1 MRDTDG
7 ATREGRIRESAGEE
21 EQEEGREE
29 TPCQGRTNPAEEE
42 GGSKEGIQVLPPQG

>member
-1 MRDTDG
+1 MG
-7 ATREGRIRESAGEE
+7 LLEKAESGNQPEKK

-42 GGSKEGIQVLPPQG
+42 GGSKEGTKVLPPQG